1 MMKRGKVEFN
11 EIPAGSV
18 AKFGVCKFVKICNA
32 QINTPTRMQ
41 SPDAVDLADS
51 HYIVIA
57 ANAIC
62 EIIKTP
68 SDPKYCSKCDYDLLY
83 DCDK

>member
-1 MMKRGKVEFN
+1 MKRGKVEFN
-11 EIPAGSV
+11 EIPVGSV
-18 AKFGVCKFVKICNA
+18 AKFGICEFVKICNA
-32 QINTPTRMQ
+32 EINISARLQ
-41 SPDAVDLADS
+41 SPNAVDLSDH

-57 ANAIC
+57 AHAVC

-68 SDPKYCSKCDYDLLY
+68 RDPQYNRQCDSDLLF

>member
-1 MMKRGKVEFN
+1 MVIRGKVAFN
-11 EIPAGSV
+11 ALPAGSI
-18 AKFGVCKFVKICNA
+18 AEFGICKFVKICDA

-41 SPDAVDLADS
+41 SPDAVDLDDF

-57 ANAIC
+57 ADAVC
-62 EIIKTP
+62 EVLKTP
-68 SDPKYCSKCDYDLLY
+68 QDPKYCNNCDCDLLY